1 MTRFHRLL
9 PGLILAFAALASAQ
23 TGLVV
28 VEDWAK
34 HLVGARGIPDGWTG
48 QNWGSP
54 AYEMTVIEGSPK
66 ALHLKSQ
73 NEGSTIVKEVKIN
86 VKGTPILEWQWK
98 AVVLPA
104 GGDSR
109 KKAADDQAAQ
119 IYVTFPRFPAAVRSR
134 IIGYVWDTT
143 APEGTIVESEKT
155 SLVTY
160 VILRSGTKDLNRWI
174 TETRN
179 VYEDYKRIY
188 NEEPGELGA
197 VSIAIDSNDT
207 KSSAESYI
215 GKILF
220 KKP

>member
-23 TGLVV
+23 TGVVV

-34 HLVGARGIPDGWTG
+34 PLGGARGIPDGWTG

-86 VKGTPILEWQWK
+86 VKETPILEWQWK

-119 IYVTFPRFPAAVRSR
+119 IYVTFPRFPSAVRSR